1 MTSPQPRVPSE
12 EIAGLVERVMFFNP
26 ESGELVS
33 GNSFATLG
41 LRPYAGRLR
50 RPSDDMQ
57 GAAAGN
63 PDPACPAQ
71 VTIMGL
77 PGFPRFNPEVH
88 FAQSSSLLRSVRGE
102 VFLMTREPAD
112 TLLSQVRD

>member
-1 MTSPQPRVPSE
+1 
-12 EIAGLVERVMFFNP
+12 MFFNP
-26 ESGELVS
+26 ESGEFVS

-88 FAQSSSLLRSVRGE
+88 FAQSSSLLRSVCGE